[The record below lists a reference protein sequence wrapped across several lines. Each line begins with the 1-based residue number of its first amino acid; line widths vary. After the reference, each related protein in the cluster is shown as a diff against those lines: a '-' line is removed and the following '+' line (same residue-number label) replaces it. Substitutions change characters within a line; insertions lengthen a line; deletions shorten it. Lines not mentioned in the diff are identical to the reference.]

1 MRRVRLWPLAV
12 IVGGTAAWIAAIWIF
27 GEDIRQHRNMRT
39 GAAVVVGL
47 ALLGLWFLIFSGVRA
62 KVRLAVLGGL
72 VAALGLGAALFR
84 VEGVS
89 GDLIPIL
96 APRFRARPG
105 SASRPAVRTEAERP
119 APVASSAPPADA
131 PPTPAPGKA
140 LPPAAV
146 AVPAKAARA
155 PEPPARGDYP
165 QFLGPN
171 RDGVLAGPRLSTDW
185 ASRPP
190 RLLWRQ
196 PIGAAWSAF
205 AVQGDKAVTQEQ
217 NGEDEEVVAYEA
229 DTGRVLWRHAEKARY
244 ETVIAG
250 IGPRATPTIH
260 DGRVF
265 AMGAT
270 GILTALRLG
279 TGELLW
285 SRRVLDENGG
295 QNPSWGTSGSPLVEG
310 DVVVVSAGGPEG
322 RSLVAY
328 GAATGERAWSAGQ
341 DKQSYS
347 SPALIT
353 LLGRRQLVVF
363 NQGSVAGHDPATGE
377 LLWRHPFPAD
387 QPNVAQPLPLAGDQL
402 LLSAGYGVGSKLLRI
417 AAEPDGSGKASLVWE
432 TPRLKSKF
440 ANLVSHDGYVYGL
453 DDGVLVCL
461 DPGNGQRKWRDG
473 RYGHGQTILVA
484 GLLLVQAE
492 DGEVV
497 LVDPRPDGL
506 RELTRFTA
514 FDGKTWNPP
523 ALAGGRLYLRNDREA
538 AVFELP
544 LEN

>member
-1 MRRVRLWPLAV
+1 VV
-12 IVGGTAAWIAAIWIF
+12 AWIVAIWTV
-27 GEDIRQHRNMRT
+27 GESIRQDRNMRT

-47 ALLGLWFLIFSGVRA
+47 ALLSLWFLFFSGVRA

-72 VAALGLGAALFR
+72 VGAVALGAALFR

-105 SASRPAVRTEAERP
+105 SAARPVAQTESPRPATAASATP
-119 APVASSAPPADA
+119 APAAADA
-131 PPTPAPGKA
+131 PPVPAPTA
-140 LPPAAV
+140 ASPPPSVAA
-146 AVPAKAARA
+146 PASTRVSRA
-155 PEPPARGDYP
+155 EAPPSTRGDYP

-171 RDGVLAGPRLSTDW
+171 RDGVLAGPRLSRDW

-196 PIGAAWSAF
+196 PVGAAWSAF
-205 AVQGDKAVTQEQ
+205 AVQGSKAVTQEQ
-217 NGEDEEVVAYEA
+217 NAEDEEVVAYDT

-265 AMGAT
+265 AMGAMGT
-270 GILTALRLG
+270 LTALRLD
-279 TGELLW
+279 TGERLW
-285 SRRVLDENGG
+285 SHKVLDENGG
-295 QNPSWGTSGSPLVEG
+295 NNPSWGTSGSPLVEG
-310 DVVVVSAGGPEG
+310 DVVVVSAGGPDG

-328 GAATGERAWSAGQ
+328 RAATGERAWSAGH

-417 AAEPDGSGKASLVWE
+417 AAEPDGSMKASLVWE

-492 DGEVV
+492 DGEIV

-506 RELTRFTA
+506 KELTRFTA

-523 ALAGGRLYLRNDREA
+523 ALAGGRLYVRNDREA